1 MLEEKQMELTIQE
14 VNYYNKLVRYG
25 KAKRIE
31 CKFDKDDTVIS
42 KVDSNDKVFFYCLG
56 CHSSFY
62 PGINL
67 MGKIKGYI
75 SLATS

>member
-1 MLEEKQMELTIQE
+1 MDLTIQE
-14 VNYYNKLVRYG
+14 VTYYNNLVKNN
-25 KAKRIE
+25 KALRIE
-31 CKFDKDDTVIS
+31 CQFDKEDIIIS
-42 KVDSNDKVFFYCLG
+42 KVDSSDKVFFYCLG

-67 MGKIKGYI
+67 IQRIKGYI